1 MEPADWRQIVDKF
14 AEDGALTLE
23 METADWRQI
32 RDKLADDGALTL
44 EMETAAWTM
53 PETAHGHGP
62 VEIAD
67 S

>member
-1 MEPADWRQIVDKF
+1 MEPADWRQIVDKI
-14 AEDGALTLE
+14 AEHGALTLE

-32 RDKLADDGALTL
+32 QDTLADDGALTL

-53 PETAHGHGP
+53 PGTADCHGQ